1 MIITFGMGLSI
12 VTVIT
17 IPTILSFLLILP
29 ILIAIH
35 SHSAQAAMLDR
46 ITDVG
51 ASQPDDMEAQDDTA
65 FASQQET
72 QRGILSVLRFRQNYL
87 RMKGISDMRRV
98 LTPEERGELVKAAR
112 NEYEATEEQQALQQ
126 RDKEE
131 ATARAEETACACHKS
146 VANFVRKKKRSRWCL
161 HLQRTCGTKE
171 LWEILS
177 FTGRFDPEIFRDP
190 QELAAGD
197 PDDEEERPVAAGSAR
212 GWSRRVTLR
221 ASSP

>member
-1 MIITFGMGLSI
+1 
-12 VTVIT
+12 
-17 IPTILSFLLILP
+17 
-29 ILIAIH
+29 
-35 SHSAQAAMLDR
+35 MLDR

-72 QRGILSVLRFRQNYL
+72 QRGILSVLRFRQNFL

-98 LTPEERGELVKAAR
+98 LTVEERGELVRAAR
-112 NEYEATEEQQALQQ
+112 KEFEATEEQQALQQ
-126 RDKEE
+126 RDQEE
-131 ATARAEETACACHKS
+131 ATARAEASASAYHKS
-146 VANFVRKKKRSRWCL
+146 VPHFVRKQKRSRWHL

-177 FTGRFDPEIFRDP
+177 FSGQVDPEIFRDT